1 MIDYG
6 KLLHHDMIFVC
17 AAVQQ
22 MIFRGDTFA
31 CISRERERERERK
44 EKLELNFYVKL
55 MNYTEQ
61 FLLGGGSYLRHN
73 TRMKYNILSV
83 YLP

>member
-31 CISRERERERERK
+31 CISRERERK
-44 EKLELNFYVKL
+44 EKLGQNFYVKL

-61 FLLGGGSYLRHN
+61 YIYLDH
-73 TRMKYNILSV
+73 ILKPLASTMFFFKM
-83 YLP
+83 

>member
-17 AAVQQ
+17 VAVQQ

-31 CISRERERERERK
+31 CISRERERERK
-44 EKLELNFYVKL
+44 EKLGVNFYVKL

-61 FLLGGGSYLRHN
+61 
-73 TRMKYNILSV
+73 

>member
-31 CISRERERERERK
+31 CISREREREKRK
-44 EKLELNFYVKL
+44 IGTEFLCEIDELYRAISF
-55 MNYTEQ
+55 
-61 FLLGGGSYLRHN
+61 GGWE
-73 TRMKYNILSV
+73 LSTS
-83 YLP
+83 

>member
-31 CISRERERERERK
+31 CISRERK

>member
-31 CISRERERERERK
+31 CISREKRK
-44 EKLELNFYVKL
+44 EKLGLNFYVKL

-61 FLLGGGSYLRHN
+61 
-73 TRMKYNILSV
+73 

>member
-31 CISRERERERERK
+31 CISREREREKRK
-44 EKLELNFYVKL
+44 IGSEFLCEIDELYRAIF
-55 MNYTEQ
+55 T
-61 FLLGGGSYLRHN
+61 
-73 TRMKYNILSV
+73 
-83 YLP
+83 

>member
-31 CISRERERERERK
+31 CISREREKREIGTEFLC
-44 EKLELNFYVKL
+44 EIDELYRAISF
-55 MNYTEQ
+55 
-61 FLLGGGSYLRHN
+61 GGWE
-73 TRMKYNILSV
+73 LSTS
-83 YLP
+83 

>member
-31 CISRERERERERK
+31 CISRERDTK

-73 TRMKYNILSV
+73 TRMKYNILPV